1 MSKFLKDGDK
11 LSPPFLLTQKE
22 VNIEGFEPA
31 LTQDIAEIA
40 IVLLDEQKKEIVERM
55 KEEIDLLGEPN
66 DILHEDLDN
75 ILNKIND

>member
-1 MSKFLKDGDK
+1 

-40 IVLLDEQKKEIVERM
+40 IVLLGEQKKEIVERM
-55 KEEIDLLGEPN
+55 KDYVVNAPLGVKLSKIPY
-66 DILHEDLDN
+66 DI
-75 ILNKIND
+75 INLITKD